1 MDALKRDFIKKFL
14 KISFGVLVLLFSLQV
29 AALIVLQFPA
39 VQTLLAHKVVSSVSD
54 NINGKISVG
63 KVYLVLFNRLIV
75 SDVSIVSTDRTPL
88 LDSLKTNYGQSDTLV
103 ACRKLSVTLDP
114 VDLLKLKFK
123 LNTVTVKDGVFNLQD
138 EQNRMTNLDRIFKLE
153 KNSPKDTTKKSSLNL
168 LANAVRV
175 ENFRFTLNTPNRADD
190 RGDSIINFSNLNVRD
205 IYVNISDVHLKG
217 DTLFACVNNVT
228 ARDKSGFRI
237 KSLSGNVRVTGKE
250 TLISDLH
257 LEDAYSQ
264 INASYYYM
272 KYQSPKDFS
281 EFTQKIVLGIGL
293 KDAFLNFK
301 TIGRITPSMYGSSL
315 AFYINGEAGGTV
327 RNLRSNQLVLT
338 SVSGLT
344 YLDFSARVMGLPD
357 VSRTMAVA
365 EIKKSSTTCG
375 DLADIIASID
385 NTPRNKFI
393 ANLSPFVRY
402 RFTGNLMGLLDDF
415 VADGKIV
422 SQVGTL
428 DLDLLFRNESGVG
441 SRFDGT
447 LVADNVDMGR
457 ILSNK
462 LLGEVSLK
470 ADVNALFKRGG
481 KGMDVSIDSVR
492 VSKLGFNN
500 YDYSQIY
507 ATGKYTD
514 KNFNGSIIC
523 HDPNLDFIFQGL
535 FSFGKKAWNIYDF
548 QAYVP
553 YANLAALNLD
563 KRYNVSEL
571 SFSTTAKLTQMSGN
585 YFNGKASIKNAHYKN
600 STGDY
605 SIGTVTLQ
613 ALQSNNIYTTSLSA
627 PFGKLLYSGPAPMNT
642 FVKKLADLAVV
653 SNTDNFFDRD
663 KKANYN
669 NGNYRLSLETFNTM
683 DICQAIM
690 PGLYIMDSTN
700 LKINIDRNNNLDV
713 SANSGRLAYNANYLK
728 NFRLNLTAG
737 EDKPSAADFFSENIR
752 IAGMRLDSSKANISA
767 LHNEIDASFKFKN
780 DSTDNNGA
788 DILSH
793 ISLKPGKRSRIDILD
808 GSGVNLEGER
818 WAFLPASV
826 EFSDSTINVSN
837 FSIKNG
843 LQEFSMNGNVSKYEP
858 DTLNFGLK
866 DFDIAIFNLFL
877 QTSFDFR
884 GLFSGNGVISDLYR
898 SPKVFFD
905 ITGDSVY
912 VYRNEV
918 GKLKMMSKWN
928 DLDKQ
933 LNLFVK
939 SNLKGKPNF
948 VASGFYKPDSTYL
961 NLNASLDDLSVCYFE
976 PFLSDLI
983 SKSKGVL
990 SGELNLSGPL
1000 NQLSLTG
1007 ENCRFKDFGFTLNFT
1022 QVPYRLE
1029 GPVELNERGIFFKN
1043 LPIYDNFRGK
1053 GTVNGA
1059 LTYNY
1064 FRDLALNVNVK
1075 FTDMQC
1081 LSTSERDNEYFYGSA
1096 FATGSID
1103 IKGPLEKIGMDIN
1116 VVSNANTAIHIP
1128 LSSSANAYQTNL
1140 LTFVEPKVWIDPYD
1154 TLGFNKRST
1163 KNPTQLDVNLRANL
1177 TPQAD
1182 IMIEINKSVGDVIKA
1197 NGNGLIN
1204 MAISPSK
1211 DIFDIYGDYHVNA
1224 GSYKFVL
1231 AGFAAK
1237 DFTLLPG
1244 GTINFNGDIDNTTL
1258 NLDAVYKTKASINTL
1273 IADTSSV
1280 STRRNVDC
1288 IISMQGKMMNPE
1300 LNFTIDIPD
1309 LDPTTKIR
1317 VESALNT
1324 QGKIQK
1330 QFMALLVSGG
1340 FIPDEQSG
1348 IANNSSIL
1356 YSNASEILSNQINMI
1371 FQQLGI
1377 PLDLGLNYQPGDRG
1391 TNIFDVAVSTQLFN
1405 NRVEINGNI
1414 GNDPYGN
1421 SSRDVIGNIDV
1432 EVKLD
1437 NSGNMRLNFFSHAED
1452 QYSTYNDNNNS
1463 QRSGVGIVYQKE
1475 FNTFKSLLKGK
1486 SKAEKAYQKQEK
1498 EKRKQAKAA
1507 AKEAQ

>member
-1 MDALKRDFIKKFL
+1 MLGK
-14 KISFGVLVLLFSLQV
+14 
-29 AALIVLQFPA
+29 
-39 VQTLLAHKVVSSVSD
+39 KVVSAVSE
-54 NINGKISVG
+54 NINGKISIG
-63 KVYLVLFNRLIV
+63 KIYLVFFNRVII

-88 LDSLKTNYGQSDTLV
+88 LDSLKANYGQSDTLV
-103 ACRKLSVTLDP
+103 ACRKVSVTLDP
-114 VDLLKLKFK
+114 VNLLKFNLK
-123 LNTVTVKDGVFNLQD
+123 LNTVTVRDGVFNLQD
-138 EQNRMTNLDRIFKLE
+138 EQDRMTNLDRIFMLE
-153 KNSPKDTTKKSSLNL
+153 KDSPKDTTKKGSLNL

-175 ENFRFTLNTPNRADD
+175 ENFRFTLNTPDRVDD
-190 RGDSIINFSNLNVRD
+190 RGDSIINFSNLDVRD
-205 IYVNISDVHLKG
+205 IYVNISDVHLRE

-228 ARDKSGFRI
+228 GRDVSGFRLN
-237 KSLSGNVRVTGKE
+237 KLTGNVRVSGKE
-250 TLISDLH
+250 ALISNLY
-257 LEDAYSQ
+257 LEDAYSVV
-264 INASYYYM
+264 NAKYFYM
-272 KYQSPKDFS
+272 KYNTPKDFS
-281 EFTQKIVLGIGL
+281 EFTQKIVLGISL
-293 KDAFLNFK
+293 DDAYLNFK

-315 AFYINGEAGGTV
+315 AFYINGECSGTV
-327 RNLRSNQLVLT
+327 RNLRSNKLVVT
-338 SVSGLT
+338 SPSGLS
-344 YLDFSARVMGLPD
+344 YIDFSARVMGLPD

-365 EIKKSSTTCG
+365 EVRSSSTTCR

-402 RFTGNLMGLLDDF
+402 RFRGNLMGLLDDF
-415 VADGKIV
+415 VADGRIV
-422 SQVGTL
+422 SQVGTV
-428 DLDLLFRNESGVG
+428 DLDLLFRNESAG

-447 LVADNVDMGR
+447 LIADNVNMGR
-457 ILSNK
+457 ILSNE
-462 LLGEVSLK
+462 LLGELSLK

-507 ATGKYTD
+507 ATGKYTE

-535 FSFGKKAWNIYDF
+535 FSFGRDARNVYDF

-563 KRYNVSEL
+563 KRYPKSEL
-571 SFSTTAKLTQMSGN
+571 SFTTTAKLTQMSGK
-585 YFNGKASIKNAHYKN
+585 YFNGKVSLKNTHYKN
-600 STGDY
+600 SIGDY
-605 SIGTVTLQ
+605 KIGTVNLQ
-613 ALQSNNIYTTSLSA
+613 ALQSNNIYTTTLTA
-627 PFGKLLYSGPAPMNT
+627 PFANLLYSGPAPLT
-642 FVKKLADLAVV
+642 DFVKKLADLAVV
-653 SNTDNFFDRD
+653 SNTENFFGTDAD
-663 KKANYN
+663 VKYN
-669 NGNYRLSLETFNTM
+669 DGNYRFSLETFNTM
-683 DICQAIM
+683 NVCQAIL

-700 LKINIDRNNNLDV
+700 VRVNIDRKNNV
-713 SANSGRLAYNANYLK
+713 KASARSGRLAYNANYLK
-728 NFRLNLTAG
+728 NFKLDLTAG
-737 EDKPSAADFFSENIR
+737 EGLPSSLEFFTENIR
-752 IAGMRLDSSKANISA
+752 LAGMRLDSNIARISA
-767 LHNEIDASFKFKN
+767 NNNEVFAGFSFKN
-780 DSTDNNGA
+780 DSTENNRA
-788 DILSH
+788 DILSK
-793 ISLKPGKRSRIDILD
+793 ISFKPQNKTSIDILE
-808 GSGVNLEGER
+808 GSGVTLEGER
-818 WAFLPASV
+818 WAIPPSSV
-826 EFSDSTINVSN
+826 NFSDSLIAINR
-837 FSIKNG
+837 FSIRNG
-843 LQEFSMNGNVSKYEP
+843 LQEFSMDGKISKFDP

-877 QTSFDFR
+877 HQSFDFR

-912 VYRNEV
+912 VFRNEV
-918 GKLKMMSKWN
+918 GKMKLMSKW
-928 DLDKQ
+928 DAIGKQ
-933 LNLFVK
+933 LNLLVK
-939 SNLKGKPNF
+939 TNLKDKSNF
-948 VASGFYKPDSTYL
+948 VATGYYKPDSTYL
-961 NLNASLDDLSVCYFE
+961 NMNASLDDLSVCYFE

-1000 NQLSLTG
+1000 DQLALTG
-1007 ENCRFKDFGFTLNFT
+1007 ENCRFKDFGFTVNYT
-1022 QVPYRLE
+1022 QVPYTLQ
-1029 GPVELNERGIFFKN
+1029 GPVELNERGIFFKD
-1043 LPIYDNFRGK
+1043 LPISDNYHGK
-1053 GTVNGA
+1053 GTVNGS

-1064 FRDLALNVNVK
+1064 FRDLAVNVK
-1075 FTDMQC
+1075 VNFSDMQC
-1081 LSTSERDNEYFYGSA
+1081 LHTTERDNEYFYGNA
-1096 FATGSID
+1096 FATGSIN

-1128 LSSSANAYQTNL
+1128 LSSSVTATQTNL
-1140 LTFVEPKVWIDPYD
+1140 LTFVQPNVWIDPYD
-1154 TLGFNKRST
+1154 TLGFNRTSV
-1163 KNPTQLDVNLRANL
+1163 KNPTQLNVNLRANL

-1204 MAISPSK
+1204 MDINPSK
-1211 DIFDIYGDYHVNA
+1211 DVFDIFGDYHVNT

-1237 DFTLLPG
+1237 DFTLQPG
-1244 GTINFNGDIDNTTL
+1244 GSINFNGDLENTTL
-1258 NLDAVYKTKASINTL
+1258 NLDAVYSTKASINTL

-1288 IISMQGKMMNPE
+1288 IINMQGKMMNPE
-1300 LNFTIDIPD
+1300 LNFTINIPD

-1317 VESALNT
+1317 VESALNS
-1324 QGKIQK
+1324 QGKVQK

-1437 NSGNMRLNFFSHAED
+1437 NSGNVRLNFFSHAED

-1486 SKAEKAYQKQEK
+1486 SKAQKAYEKQEK
-1498 EKRKQAKAA
+1498 KKRKNSL
-1507 AKEAQ
+1507 EER